1 MAQNHQKGRLRKVL
15 QAIGIAIP
23 LLASSLPAHTVSA
36 ANADIDAEYRDPN
49 ESGEGYQI
57 VVLKDRIPLGDF
69 SFLMPT
75 VPGYLLEPCNS
86 MIDVNCAGSNGSLF

>member
-1 MAQNHQKGRLRKVL
+1 MAQNHQIGQIRKVL

-23 LLASSLPAHTVSA
+23 LLASSLPVHTVNA

-49 ESGEGYQI
+49 EAREGYQI

-69 SFLMPT
+69 SFLM
-75 VPGYLLEPCNS
+75 
-86 MIDVNCAGSNGSLF
+86 AGGSGGWGFQRC